1 MLEKL
6 KENYGENLKIALML
20 GGLRPE
26 TTEPITT
33 ELREEILH
41 HWHMVHEKTGQNF
54 NFDNPMPDGFIYNTE
69 PASRAVIAI
78 SEINP
83 ECTLPYFKSIQEA
96 FYCERKNVAE
106 VTVLKDLACG
116 FSIDPDEFM
125 DHFVSENVKNKTLSH
140 FQHTRQAEVRGFPT
154 LVISA
159 ERSFKMLA
167 NGYRPFDDIRREIDN
182 WLSENSL
189 NEASK

>member
-1 MLEKL
+1 M
-6 KENYGENLKIALML
+6 
-20 GGLRPE
+20 
-26 TTEPITT
+26 
-33 ELREEILH
+33 
-41 HWHMVHEKTGQNF
+41 
-54 NFDNPMPDGFIYNTE
+54 
-69 PASRAVIAI
+69 RA
-78 SEINP
+78 
-83 ECTLPYFKSIQEA
+83 
-96 FYCERKNVAE
+96 KNVTD

-116 FSIDPDEFM
+116 FSIDPTEFM